1 MAKVQVR
8 YWAAAKEAAGVEA
21 EFVEADTVAD
31 ALAAI
36 LASRAGGSSSRFP
49 AVLDRSSLLV
59 DGIRVGREAAPA
71 TILADQAVIEVLPP
85 FAGG

>member
-1 MAKVQVR
+1 
-8 YWAAAKEAAGVEA
+8 
-21 EFVEADTVAD
+21 
-31 ALAAI
+31 
-36 LASRAGGSSSRFP
+36 
-49 AVLDRSSLLV
+49 VLDRSSLLV